1 MYNIFKMRKQ
11 VEADYSWA
19 LIQRVLL
26 SFNKQ
31 YIHVYLTESY
41 NLDKG
46 NETMTDFRRLT
57 KIHLCSAQIIK
68 AVHWAIG
75 WKTADKSLKEFA
87 THYVA
92 NLINSTS
99 LKRASDIFKS
109 MCHVFYEKSN
119 TECVNQSLQEL
130 HNHISR
136 MNIPEETMDEK
147 DTVDNYI
154 PPEAKTIL
162 ARSLFT
168 KEFTMFLRLS
178 SLLKT

>member
-68 AVHWAIG
+68 AVH
-75 WKTADKSLKEFA
+75 
-87 THYVA
+87 
-92 NLINSTS
+92 
-99 LKRASDIFKS
+99 
-109 MCHVFYEKSN
+109 
-119 TECVNQSLQEL
+119 
-130 HNHISR
+130 
-136 MNIPEETMDEK
+136 
-147 DTVDNYI
+147 
-154 PPEAKTIL
+154 
-162 ARSLFT
+162 
-168 KEFTMFLRLS
+168 
-178 SLLKT
+178 